1 MGDDAPEMK
10 GLFTFRQ
17 SLHPNRR
24 HLRERTAKT
33 LHMASGQGCPRQTQ
47 AARTEI
53 EPSAWVD
60 AKTKE
65 AAIGKL
71 FLKMM

>member
-24 HLRERTAKT
+24 HLRERTSKT
-33 LHMASGQGCPRQTQ
+33 LHMAWLQAKVARVKHKRPAPRLSQV
-47 AARTEI
+47 R
-53 EPSAWVD
+53 
-60 AKTKE
+60 
-65 AAIGKL
+65 G
-71 FLKMM
+71 

>member
-1 MGDDAPEMK
+1 
-10 GLFTFRQ
+10 
-17 SLHPNRR
+17 
-24 HLRERTAKT
+24 
-33 LHMASGQGCPRQTQ
+33 MASGQGCPRQTQ